1 MTLTLTFNLDLEKFT
16 QVQNFWN
23 ISVKEIFPKYAWIL
37 CTGHNLLLVSK
48 VKVKV
53 DKKVKIT

>member
-1 MTLTLTFNLDLEKFT
+1 MTLTFDLDLAKFS
-16 QVQNFWN
+16 QVQNFRN

-37 CTGHNLLLVSK
+37 CTGNNVLLALK

-53 DKKVKIT
+53 NQKVKFT

>member
-1 MTLTLTFNLDLEKFT
+1 MTLTFDLDLEKFS
-16 QVQNFWN
+16 QVQNFWH

-37 CTGHNLLLVSK
+37 CTGHDVLLALK

-53 DKKVKIT
+53 NQKVKFT

>member
-1 MTLTLTFNLDLEKFT
+1 MTLTFDLDLEKFS

-37 CTGHNLLLVSK
+37 CTGHNVLLALN

-53 DKKVKIT
+53 NQKVKFT

>member
-1 MTLTLTFNLDLEKFT
+1 MTFTLTSSPKFKIFET
-16 QVQNFWN
+16 S
-23 ISVKEIFPKYAWIL
+23 IKEIFPKYAWIL

-53 DKKVKIT
+53 DEKVKFT

>member
-1 MTLTLTFNLDLEKFT
+1 MTLTFDFDLEKFS

-37 CTGHNLLLVSK
+37 CTGHNILLALK

-53 DKKVKIT
+53 NQKVKFT